1 MEKVSIVIVEDNNIV
16 MLELKDRLEEMGYLV
31 VDTAPSGLDALSKIE
46 LHHPNLVM
54 MDIRLKGD
62 MDGIDTAARIK
73 KELDIPVIYLTAH
86 SDDETLQR
94 AKMTEPY
101 GYIIKPFEERELFSV
116 VEMALYKH
124 KMEKKLK
131 ENKNWLS
138 ATLTSI
144 GDALIATDSNGI
156 IKIIN
161 HVAEDITEWDAKNAY
176 GKDIKDIFRI
186 KDNENSIQISLRYHS
201 IVGMTNKILVGK
213 NGKETP
219 IDFSSAPIKDE
230 KELISGI
237 VLVFRDI
244 TEKNRAKELIEKQ
257 RIFLRQIIDT
267 DPNYITVK
275 DAQGKYEL
283 TNKATAE
290 ALGTTVE
297 EIVGKHDI
305 DFLNNIELDYQRKL
319 DRDVID
325 TLEEIYIPEDK
336 LIDAEGKVHLLQTF
350 KRAIDSQDGDAKLVL
365 SVASDV
371 TELKKTEKALRES
384 EERIMTLLKAIPDIV
399 IRYQRNGTILDYHVQ
414 DSDFIF
420 SNNKII
426 GEKIY
431 NVLDKDLS
439 EKILLLSERNVSSD
453 QIQVFEYESYIN
465 NQVNYKE
472 VRIVNL
478 PGENLD
484 DFRDEC
490 ITILRDVTQKKI
502 ANAEMIKYLSE
513 IQRSKNVLEQKTI
526 ELSQL
531 NKKLNESERELKI
544 LNSNKDKF
552 FSIIAHDLRSPFT
565 SLLGLS
571 EYLASDYN
579 SMSDSELKDISG
591 NLLKSAKS
599 TFNLLENLLQ
609 WARIRTG
616 RIKFNQESFSL
627 KAIIN
632 QMMELYKSNAESK
645 SITLEMGLN
654 NDIYAFADLNMVET
668 IFRNLVSNSI
678 KFTNQGG
685 RIVLIA
691 KEKEEYAEIQIKD
704 NGVGINQNTVE
715 KLFQIDQNISTKG
728 TQNEEGSGF
737 GLILCKEF
745 VEMNRGEI
753 TVQSKIGEG
762 SVFSFTLP
770 LSKI

>member
-31 VDTAPSGLDALSKIE
+31 VDTASSGLDALSKIE

-176 GKDIKDIFRI
+176 GKDIKDVFKI
-186 KDNENSIQISLRYHS
+186 KDNENPIQISLRYYS

-219 IDFSSAPIKDE
+219 IDFSSAPIKNE

-244 TEKNRAKELIEKQ
+244 TEKNKAKELIEKQ
-257 RIFLRQIIDT
+257 RVFLRQIIDT

-275 DAQGKYEL
+275 DAHGKYEL

-297 EIVGKHDI
+297 DIVGKHDI
-305 DFLNNIELDYQRKL
+305 EFLNNFELDFQRKL
-319 DRDVID
+319 DSDVID
-325 TLEEIYIPEDK
+325 TLEEIFIPEDK
-336 LIDAEGKVHLLQTF
+336 LIDAEGKIHLLQTF
-350 KRAIDSQDGDAKLVL
+350 KRAIDSQDGNAKLVL

-371 TELKKTEKALRES
+371 TELKETEKALRES
-384 EERIMTLLKAIPDIV
+384 EERIRTLLKAIPDIV
-399 IRYQRNGTILDYHVQ
+399 IRYQRNGTILDYHIQ
-414 DSDFIF
+414 DSDTVF
-420 SNNKII
+420 STNKII

-439 EKILLLSERNVSSD
+439 EKILLLSERNVNSD

-478 PGENLD
+478 PGENPD

-565 SLLGLS
+565 SLLGFS

-579 SMSDSELKDISG
+579 TMSENELKDISE

-632 QMMELYKSNAESK
+632 QMMELYKSNAECK
-645 SITLEMGLN
+645 NITLEMGLD
-654 NDIYAFADLNMVET
+654 NDLYAFADLNMVET
-668 IFRNLVSNSI
+668 IFRNLISNSI

-685 RIVLIA
+685 KIVVIA

-704 NGVGINQNTVE
+704 NGVGINKNTLE

-762 SVFSFTLP
+762 SIFSFTLP
-770 LSKI
+770 LSKV